1 MAPPAGSSQ
10 TPPTGSWQPHR
21 EPRSFTGKAG
31 EDVDEWLA
39 HYERVSKYNRWDA
52 VARRANV
59 EIYLDETALTWFEN
73 HEAALTTWE
82 RFVEEIRKGFGDSI
96 AKKRRAEQ
104 TLLQRAQVPGET
116 CTTYIEEILKLCR
129 IVDASMPEDDRV
141 GHVLKGIAEDVYNFL
156 IGKDNLNTVTDVI
169 RHCRTFEAMKA
180 RRITPK
186 FGRLANVT
194 TVASVDVSSSADL
207 SATIRQI
214 VREELLRH
222 GDVTRCWTPSRDGSC
237 LRDAS
242 PTCCHST
249 THFGSSRPSV
259 NVADVDDYQRRGV
272 YTMAPHYQPR
282 EDFHR
287 DSHRTQHVYYPE
299 EHHRS
304 SFPRRQF
311 SPGQQY
317 PRREPPTCY
326 RCGLVGHISR
336 FCRRRRQGPNDD
348 PTYTFPRPNNLNP
361 GTRWYPPLSST
372 RNDQPTGPRNGSP
385 ASDRS
390 LTPPPLRQRQSPS
403 PRRRPMSPPP
413 GN

>member
-21 EPRSFTGKAG
+21 EPRSFSGKAG

-52 VARRANV
+52 VARRANA
-59 EIYLDETALTWFEN
+59 EIYLDETAMTWFEN

-82 RFVEEIRKGFGDSI
+82 RFVEEIRKQFGDSI
-96 AKKRRAEQ
+96 AKKKRAEQ

-169 RHCRTFEAMKA
+169 RHCRTFETLKA

-194 TVASVDVSSSADL
+194 TVASVDASSFADL

-222 GDVTRCWTPSRDGSC
+222 GD
-237 LRDAS
+237 S
-242 PTCCHST
+242 P
-249 THFGSSRPSV
+249 
-259 NVADVDDYQRRGV
+259 N
-272 YTMAPHYQPR
+272 
-282 EDFHR
+282 
-287 DSHRTQHVYYPE
+287 
-299 EHHRS
+299 
-304 SFPRRQF
+304 
-311 SPGQQY
+311 PGF
-317 PRREPPTCY
+317 
-326 RCGLVGHISR
+326 HISNSEQWEAGL
-336 FCRRRRQGPNDD
+336 FSCIPEVQVAVVQLEEDATTGHGLLPPPDEA
-348 PTYTFPRPNNLNP
+348 PIPI
-361 GTRWYPPLSST
+361 PPL
-372 RNDQPTGPRNGSP
+372 G
-385 ASDRS
+385 
-390 LTPPPLRQRQSPS
+390 
-403 PRRRPMSPPP
+403 
-413 GN
+413 